1 MLILPIYF
9 GTCYTAENE
18 NDYNDFNNF
27 PNLTVA
33 VLSHVGGKKLYFSLI
48 PIVQNLIRLQFFAI
62 LEQSNVYV
70 WN

>member
-33 VLSHVGGKKLYFSLI
+33 VLSHVGGKKLYFSPYI
-48 PIVQNLIRLQFFAI
+48 SEFNLATIFCN
-62 LEQSNVYV
+62 S
-70 WN
+70 